1 MEGRA
6 PASLW
11 DRGRFVRRRG
21 APPSM
26 TTRLSIL
33 LPNLPHKLLDKVV
46 VLNKESA
53 SVNAPLPL
61 HGKVN
66 IRY

>member
-1 MEGRA
+1 MI
-6 PASLW
+6 
-11 DRGRFVRRRG
+11 
-21 APPSM
+21 
-26 TTRLSIL
+26 TRLSIL

>member
-1 MEGRA
+1 M
-6 PASLW
+6 
-11 DRGRFVRRRG
+11 
-21 APPSM
+21 
-26 TTRLSIL
+26 L

-53 SVNAPLPL
+53 RVNAPLPL
-61 HGKVN
+61 HRKVN